1 MRAFFLSL
9 IIVLSSVMLAH
20 AATGTIDPDSAGN
33 YTAAIENSALGS
45 NNTINFGKFT
55 TQSSRNITVSDTE
68 LRGFAWG
75 EGTGWIV
82 MNCADTTSGCSGTNG
97 NFRVANDGDG
107 NLSGYA
113 WGETT
118 GWIHFGPFTNSATE
132 EVSINTNNG
141 QFFGYAWAQNFGWI
155 RFDCS
160 GVGSC
165 VETDWRPGSGGGG
178 GGGSGTLPQC
188 NDSSDNDGDGLVD
201 FPNDLGCSWVG
212 DNDEVNTPPPGI
224 CTDVLAVNVGGAAPC
239 VYPNNPTTCS
249 DITALNFGGALPCTY
264 PSTPTDPTVC
274 TDPLAT
280 NNGGALPCQYP
291 DSPQALCADTNATN
305 LGAPL
310 PCQYPPAGCVGPDC
324 GGGPTLTFCEQ
335 YPELCVTPDGPTTPQ
350 VITQSVGNVLTS
362 FAGSIG
368 QSIGSAVGIAAVGV
382 GSIAS
387 YLILNP
393 FSWFD
398 IFLWISKLWSL
409 ILVWFG
415 VKKKANPWGTVYDS
429 VTKQP
434 IDPAYVVL
442 YDMTGKEVATSITD
456 IEGRY
461 GFAVPAGTYTI
472 VANKTNYEFPSK
484 KLSGKVEDELY
495 RDLYFGGPITV
506 TEEGGIIAKNI
517 PLDQLAFDWNE
528 YAKDEQRRLRHYH
541 RRDVLIAQISNGMFI
556 AGFII
561 TGVSAIVAPSTFN
574 IGMSVIYVIVALYKI
589 FGISVYPKGSV
600 ADAATNIPVPFSV
613 VRVYSTV
620 TNQEI
625 LHRVADG
632 MGRYYALTANGEY
645 RVIVD
650 RKNPDQSY
658 TPVPVHDLVHVTK
671 GYMKE
676 LFRI

>member
-1 MRAFFLSL
+1 MVAY
-9 IIVLSSVMLAH
+9 AG
-20 AATGTIDPDSAGN
+20 TGTIDPNNTGR
-33 YTAAIENSALGS
+33 YTAVIENSGLGS
-45 NNTINFGKFT
+45 AATINFGKFT
-55 TQSSRNITVSDTE
+55 TQSARNITVSDTE

-82 MNCADTTSGCSGTNG
+82 MNCADTTSGCSGSNG
-97 NFRVANDGDG
+97 NFKVVNDGDG

-160 GVGSC
+160 SVGSC

-178 GGGSGTLPQC
+178 GGGSGTLPEC

-212 DNDEVNTPPPGI
+212 DNDEVNTPPPSICADPTALNVGGALPCI
-224 CTDVLAVNVGGAAPC
+224 YPQNPTLCTDVLAN
-239 VYPNNPTTCS
+239 
-249 DITALNFGGALPCTY
+249 NFGGALPCTY
-264 PSTPTDPTVC
+264 TNPSGDPFCTDPAALNVGDALPCIYPQTTCADPAAINMGDPLPCRYPTLCEINPTDPSC
-274 TDPLAT
+274 ND
-280 NNGGALPCQYP
+280 GG
-291 DSPQALCADTNATN
+291 N
-305 LGAPL
+305 
-310 PCQYPPAGCVGPDC
+310 PPVV
-324 GGGPTLTFCEQ
+324 TFCDQ
-335 YPELCVTPDGPTTPQ
+335 YRELCVTPDGPTTPQ
-350 VITQSVGNVLTS
+350 VVTNTIAGAVTT
-362 FAGSIG
+362 FAGGFI
-368 QSIGSAVGIAAVGV
+368 QKVISATGIAAIGV

-442 YDMTGKEVATSITD
+442 YDVNGKEVATSITD

-495 RDLYFGGPITV
+495 RDLYFGGPIIV

-574 IGMSVIYVIVALYKI
+574 VVMSVIYVLVALYKI

-600 ADAATNIPVPFSV
+600 ADAATNTPVPFSI

-620 TNQEI
+620 TNQEV

-632 MGRYYALTANGEY
+632 MGRYYALAANGEY

-658 TPVPVHDLVHVTK
+658 TPVPVHDLVRVTK
-671 GYMKE
+671 GYMKQ